1 MASIRKLMLFPITL
15 ILSVLIAVLRFVVG
29 ISSIILRI
37 LMLLCMIGAIGSIAS
52 KEMDLLIGTTI
63 LAFLFSPFGI
73 EKLAV
78 WILGCMSYFS
88 ESIKNL

>member
-15 ILSVLIAVLRFVVG
+15 ILSVLFAVLRFVVG
-29 ISSIILRI
+29 ISSIIHRI
-37 LMLLCMIGAIGSIAS
+37 LMLLCMIGAIGSIVS
-52 KEMDLLIGTTI
+52 KEVDLLIGTSI
-63 LAFLFSPFGI
+63 LAFLFSPFSI

-78 WILGCMSYFS
+78 WILGCMSHFN

>member
-15 ILSVLIAVLRFVVG
+15 ILSVFIAVFRFVVG

-37 LMLLCMIGAIGSIAS
+37 LMLLCMIGAIGSIVS
-52 KEMDLLIGTTI
+52 KEVDLLIGATT

-78 WILGCMSYFS
+78 WILGCMSYFN

>member
-15 ILSVLIAVLRFVVG
+15 ILSVLIAVLRFAVG
-29 ISSIILRI
+29 ISSIVLRV
-37 LMLLCMIGAIGSIAS
+37 LMILCMIGAIGSIVS
-52 KEMDLLIGTTI
+52 REMDLLIGTII

-78 WILGCMSYFS
+78 WILGCMSHFN

>member
-37 LMLLCMIGAIGSIAS
+37 LMLLCMIGAIGSIVS

-73 EKLAV
+73 EKIAV
-78 WILGCMSYFS
+78 WILGCMSHFN